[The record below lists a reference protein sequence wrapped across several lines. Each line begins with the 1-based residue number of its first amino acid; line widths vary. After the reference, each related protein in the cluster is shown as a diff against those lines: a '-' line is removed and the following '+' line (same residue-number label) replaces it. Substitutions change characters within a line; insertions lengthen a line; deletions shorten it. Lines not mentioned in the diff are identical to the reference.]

1 MLYQQM
7 PHLKQK
13 YESVNFNTHFYFDQ
27 VVKEYQSIIGLA
39 HKILVLIASA
49 NKEGL
54 YRVANVRHSHVI
66 LTILSTHILSQ

>member
-1 MLYQQM
+1 M

-13 YESVNFNTHFYFDQ
+13 YENVNFDTHFCFDQ
-27 VVKEYQSIIGLA
+27 VLKEYQSIIGLA
-39 HKILVLIASA
+39 RKISVLIASA

-66 LTILSTHILSQ
+66 LTIRNTHILSP